1 MNENML
7 LKNLENMKIM
17 DDVRILMDIR
27 GRTMGKMMSE
37 EGADDAGRGG
47 RKGDGSGVGSKQGL
61 TSHKDNES
69 TYINLQNVAQA

>member
-17 DDVRILMDIR
+17 DDVRILMDKR
-27 GRTMGKMMSE
+27 GRTMGRMMSE
-37 EGADDAGRGG
+37 EGADDGGRGG
-47 RKGDGSGVGSKQGL
+47 RKGERSGVGSKQGL
-61 TSHKDNES
+61 RSHKDNES